1 MTPMRVYFLYSV
13 IIFAFILNS
22 LHAQTFVFG
31 QLTGSPNMSTSGWNL
46 NGNATIGD
54 TPGDVD
60 NFPNE
65 LILTNAT
72 TSQSGGVFYNTPIN
86 LGVCQQWTVE
96 FEYRI
101 WGGNAADGLAFC
113 FIPTPPTGFV
123 VGGGIGIPGT
133 ANGLKVVIDTYDNCS
148 QGGTNPEIQ
157 IFNGVG
163 YNECLPG
170 TPKIQNSGGSLNYLR
185 NSNYQ
190 PVKIIYNNGVISVF
204 VNNVQL
210 LTANFLITYTGYMGF
225 TAGTGA
231 LFDQH
236 SIRNVII
243 YTNQAQSNAGVDVT
257 TCSNTPVTIG
267 TAPNPNNSY
276 SWSPATGLSAT
287 NVANPVVTLPNTT
300 GAPITQTYTV
310 TTTMANSPGMCPT
323 TDQIVVTVQPQ
334 FSQTLNQVTCS
345 GQYSFNGQ
353 VLTQSGVYQDT
364 LNTVHGC
371 DSIITL
377 NLTIGNTP
385 AANAGQNISVCSGET
400 GNLGL
405 AAQAGLS
412 YSWSPATGLS
422 ASNVANP
429 TVVLNNINTGWPIV
443 QTYTLTVTDNGSALG
458 CTTTDQ
464 VDVTVLPSYQIQ
476 VIDTLCDGGPFTYN
490 GQTYSQ
496 TGIYID
502 SSQTAFGCD
511 SVTTI
516 NISISQEP
524 VFALND
530 TLICFGGQA
539 SLVPQSNF
547 SNVSYAWLAQ
557 NTTIPTVSPALFVS
571 PQQTISYVV
580 TAVDNFLCTHTENF
594 TINVAPLPV
603 MTLLANQMTLCAYDT
618 LTLTATGALSYDWSG
633 PVAFAASAATQNVFN
648 PQSGNYQVI
657 GTTLDGC
664 QDSTSLAI
672 TVHPAPQLQITPDQ
686 GICPGFAATIGVSG
700 ALNYTWTDVQL
711 SGANIVVTPLVTT
724 TYTVTGSNQYNCID
738 TAQTT
743 VTVYAQPSA
752 AFTASPPILTSD
764 NPTVNFTSNA
774 QNAAT
779 SIWDFG
785 DGSTAENGQN
795 EFTYTYPFVEDQT
808 YTVTLFVE
816 SAEGCTDQS
825 QVQIQIKGGIIYY
838 VPNTFTPDG
847 DALNNLFTPVFT
859 SGFDPQSFHMT
870 IYNRWGEP
878 VFESYDAN
886 SGWDGKIDIYAAPEG
901 TYTYLIDFKT
911 LNTDQIMRVSGHVLL
926 MR

>member
-1 MTPMRVYFLYSV
+1 MRVYFL
-13 IIFAFILNS
+13 FAFIAFAIIFNGLS
-22 LHAQTFVFG
+22 AQTFVFG
-31 QLTGSPNMSTSGWNL
+31 QLTGSPNMITTGWST
-46 NGNATIGD
+46 NGNAMVGD

-65 LILTNAT
+65 LILTNASPT
-72 TSQSGGVFYNTPIN
+72 QSGSIFYNTPLNIT
-86 LGVCQQWTVE
+86 VCQQWTVE

-113 FIPTPPTGFV
+113 FIPVPPTGFV
-123 VGGGIGIPGT
+123 MGAGLGIPAS
-133 ANGLKVVIDTYDNCS
+133 ANGLKVAIDTYDNCS

-157 IFNGVG
+157 IFTGVG
-163 YNECLPG
+163 YNECLPA

-185 NSNYQ
+185 NANYQ
-190 PVKIIYNNGVISVF
+190 PVKINYNNGVITVF
-204 VNNVQL
+204 VNNVPL
-210 LTANFLITYTGYMGF
+210 LTTNFTINYTGYVGF
-225 TAGTGA
+225 TASTGA
-231 LFDQH
+231 LYDQH

-287 NVANPVVTLPNTT
+287 NVANPTVTLPNTT

-323 TDQIVVTVQPQ
+323 TDQIVVTIQPQ
-334 FSQTLNQVTCS
+334 FAQTINQTSCS
-345 GQYSFNGQ
+345 GQYTFNGQ
-353 VLTQSGVYQDT
+353 QLTQSGTYLDT
-364 LNTVHGC
+364 LTSIHGC
-371 DSIITL
+371 DSIVTL

-400 GNLGL
+400 GNLGMG
-405 AAQAGLS
+405 AQAGFS

-429 TVVLNNINTGWPIV
+429 TVVLSNVNTGWAIV
-443 QTYTLTVTDNGSALG
+443 QTYTLTVTDNASALG

-476 VIDTLCDGGPFTYN
+476 VADTLCNGGPFVLN

-502 SSQTAFGCD
+502 SSQTTSGCD
-511 SVTTI
+511 SLITI

-524 VFALND
+524 VFSLND

-557 NTTIPTVSPALFVS
+557 NANIPTVTPTLNVS

-580 TAVDNFLCTHTENF
+580 TAVDNFLCTHTENL
-594 TINVAPLPV
+594 TITVAPLPV
-603 MTLLANQMTLCAYDT
+603 MTLAANQTTLCAYDT
-618 LTLTATGALSYDWSG
+618 LQLSATGATSLTWSG
-633 PVAFAASAATQNVFN
+633 PMVISNSNPTQTLVL
-648 PQSGNYQVI
+648 PLSGVYQVM
-657 GTTLDGC
+657 GTSPEGC
-664 QDSTSLAI
+664 QDSTALSI
-672 TVHPAPQLQITPDQ
+672 TVNPAPQLQITPDQ
-686 GICPGFAATIGVSG
+686 GICPGFAAQFTVSG
-700 ALNYTWTDVQL
+700 ALNYLWNDPQL
-711 SGANIVVTPLVTT
+711 TASTNTVTPAATT
-724 TYTVTGSNQYNCID
+724 TYTVVGANQYNCLD
-738 TAQTT
+738 SAQTT
-743 VTVYAQPSA
+743 VTVYPQPSA
-752 AFTASPPILTSD
+752 DFTASPTILTSD

-774 QNAAT
+774 QNTAIST
-779 SIWDFG
+779 WDFG
-785 DGSTAENGQN
+785 DGTTTENSQN
-795 EFTYTYPFVEDQT
+795 EFDYTYPFVEDQN
-808 YTVTLFVE
+808 YTVTLNVV
-816 SAEGCTDQS
+816 SAEGCTAES

-838 VPNTFTPDG
+838 LPNTFTPDG

-859 SGFDPQSFHMT
+859 SGFDPQNFHMT
-870 IYNRWGEP
+870 IFNRWGEP

-886 SGWDGKIDIYAAPEG
+886 AGWDGKIDIYAAPEG
-901 TYTYLIDFKT
+901 TYTYVIDFKT
-911 LNTDQIMRVSGHVLL
+911 LNTDEMIRVSGHVLL